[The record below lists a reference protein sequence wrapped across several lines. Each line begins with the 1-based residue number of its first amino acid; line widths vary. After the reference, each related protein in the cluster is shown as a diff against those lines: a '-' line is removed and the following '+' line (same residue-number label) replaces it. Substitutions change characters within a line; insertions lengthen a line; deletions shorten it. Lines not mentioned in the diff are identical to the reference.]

1 MSFPKL
7 PFERIL
13 KRNGAKRVSDE
24 AANEFAL
31 VMEEIMSKII
41 ANAWELA
48 RHAGRKTLLATDVRL
63 ARRKTLS

>member
-24 AANEFAL
+24 AASEFAL

-41 ANAWELA
+41 ENAWELA
-48 RHAGRKTLLATDVRL
+48 KHAGRKTLLVTDVKL

>member
-24 AANEFAL
+24 AASEFAL

-41 ANAWELA
+41 ENA
-48 RHAGRKTLLATDVRL
+48 
-63 ARRKTLS
+63 